1 MQGIRFV
8 PANVAIDFVSKR
20 FISYALSLLLII
32 GTLGSIAF
40 QGLNYGIDFKGGIL
54 VEVKTKGPA
63 NIEKMRKNLNSLNL
77 GEITLQ
83 EFGAPDDILIRIER
97 QSGKDENQQIAI
109 EKVKKK
115 LGADVILRRVE
126 TVGPKAG
133 KHLIDNGIMAVFWSL
148 LAMFIYVWFRFEWQ
162 FGLSA
167 ILALLHDALAI
178 IGFYSFFHIEFNI
191 TAIVAILIT
200 VGYSINDTVVIYDRI
215 RENIRKFKVTDIKV
229 LINRSINETLS
240 RTILTSGTTL
250 LALSSLYFFGGE
262 IISAYILPIIIGIS
276 IGTYSSIFLAAPLI
290 LLLPN
295 IRKRKKTAD

>member
-8 PANVAIDFVSKR
+8 PADVAIDFVGKR
-20 FISYALSLLLII
+20 FFAYIFSALIVI
-32 GTLGSIAF
+32 GTLLSVAW

-54 VEVKTKGPA
+54 VEIKTHGPA
-63 NIEKMRKNLNSLNL
+63 KIEKMRKELGSLGL

-83 EFGAPDDILIRIER
+83 EFGSPDNILIRIER
-97 QSGKDENQQIAI
+97 QSGADENQQIAI
-109 EKVKKK
+109 KKVKEK
-115 LGADVILRRVE
+115 LGPDVILRRVE

-133 KHLIDNGIMAVFWSL
+133 KHLIDNGLMAVFWSL
-148 LAMFIYVWFRFEWQ
+148 LAMFVYVWFRFEWQ

-215 RENIRKFKVTDIKV
+215 RENIRKFKVTDLKV
-229 LINRSINETLS
+229 LINRSVNETLS

-250 LALSSLYFFGGE
+250 LALFSLYFFGGE
-262 IISAYILPIIIGIS
+262 IIAAYVLPIIVGVA

-290 LLLPN
+290 LLLPS
-295 IRKRKKTAD
+295 IRKNSKKN